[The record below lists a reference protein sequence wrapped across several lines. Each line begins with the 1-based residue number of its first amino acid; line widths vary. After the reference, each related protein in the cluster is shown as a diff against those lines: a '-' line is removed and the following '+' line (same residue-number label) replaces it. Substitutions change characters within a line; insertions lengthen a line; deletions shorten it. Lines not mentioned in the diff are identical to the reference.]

1 MLAARSGPFA
11 HHHSPR
17 SSRRPRLGGATLLLA
32 LVVAGCAGAATPAVS
47 SAPGSSPVGLSTVAG
62 SASAGGSP
70 SAAELPGGSAAGS
83 PAPGSAAGSPSAAVV
98 PGSSAG
104 PAFPLTLTDDEGTR
118 VTIPAAPARI
128 ISLAPSVTETLFAL
142 GEGPKIVGVT
152 SSDDYP
158 PAVKSIPQV
167 ASYTGVETEKVVAA
181 QPNLVIAW
189 KGITS
194 TTDIATLRSLGIPVM
209 VLYATTVPAV
219 LRDIALVGEATGAA
233 AAGASLEATLTS
245 EMNQV
250 TAAATAAGPAPRVF
264 YELDA
269 TKTIYT
275 PAPDDFTTD
284 MIRRAGGIPI
294 TSGIAGVYSISLERL
309 VAADPQVIVLGDA
322 NYGTT
327 AADVAARP
335 GWGGM
340 TAVRT
345 HAVRPIDDTIVTRPG
360 PRIVEGLEALAEAI
374 HPGLALPSFPPVP
387 MGAP

>member
-1 MLAARSGPFA
+1 MRERAAAP
-11 HHHSPR
+11 PR
-17 SSRRPRLGGATLLLA
+17 HRQASQARWPGRRGGRA
-32 LVVAGCAGAATPAVS
+32 AGWVAGAAGGAGQALAQVGGDAGASPAASSAQGSGVPGS
-47 SAPGSSPVGLSTVAG
+47 SAPGSAT
-62 SASAGGSP
+62 GSP
-70 SAAELPGGSAAGS
+70 SAAL
-83 PAPGSAAGSPSAAVV
+83 APGSPE
-98 PGSSAG
+98 G

-118 VTIPAAPARI
+118 VTIPAAPSRI

-142 GEGPKIVGVT
+142 GEGPKVVGVT

-167 ASYTGVETEKVVAA
+167 ATYTGVETEKVVAA
-181 QPNLVIAW
+181 QPDVVIAW

-194 TTDIATLRSLGIPVM
+194 TTDIATLRSLGIPVV

-219 LRDIALVGEATGAA
+219 LRDIALVGEATGEA
-233 AAGASLEATLTS
+233 AAGTALEATLTG

-284 MIRRAGGIPI
+284 MIRRAGGSPI

-322 NYGTT
+322 SYGTT

-335 GWGGM
+335 GWEGM

-345 HAVRPIDDTIVTRPG
+345 HAIRPIDDTIVTRPG

-374 HPGLALPSFPPVP
+374 HPGLTLPSFPPIP